1 MYTLDQVPVGDTV
14 VVKKIDGE
22 GRTRRRIMD
31 MGLTRGISVLV
42 RRVAPLGDPIEL
54 KVRGYELSIR
64 KTEAAA
70 IEVEEPDID

>member
-14 VVKKIDGE
+14 VVKKIYGE

-42 RRVAPLGDPIEL
+42 RRVAPLGYPIEL

-70 IEVEEPDID
+70 IEVEEPDIH